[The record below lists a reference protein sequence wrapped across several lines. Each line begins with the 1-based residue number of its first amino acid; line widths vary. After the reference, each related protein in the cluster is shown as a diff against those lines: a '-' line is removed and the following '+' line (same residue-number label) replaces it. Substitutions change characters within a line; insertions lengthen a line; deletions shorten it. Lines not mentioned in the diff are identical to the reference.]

1 MIVKT
6 KKEAWQKADEL
17 FPTDYVKNDA
27 ASERAGYPIYVST
40 LEDSEDRICDL
51 NDRLEVIIGNGHT
64 NIWIDEKPEKVHMS
78 RHLYTGIWMLISCQM
93 SEARN
98 EIEDQLCILDELDHM
113 NPENSKKILYAVDT
127 IKGQRAELNR
137 LTAMMEQFEKEVDV

>member
-17 FPTDYVKNDA
+17 FPTDYVKDDA

-40 LEDSEDRICDL
+40 LGGSDDRICDL
-51 NDRLEVIIGNGHT
+51 NSRLEVTIGNGHT
-64 NIWIDEKPEKVHMS
+64 NIWIDEQPEQVHMS
-78 RHLYTGIWMLISCQM
+78 RHLYTSIWMLISCRM

-113 NPENSKKILYAVDT
+113 SPENSQKIRYAVDT
-127 IKGQRAELNR
+127 IKGQREELNR
-137 LTAMMEQFEKEVDV
+137 LTAMMEQFEKEVEV

>member
-17 FPTDYVKNDA
+17 FPTDYVKDDA

-40 LEDSEDRICDL
+40 LEGSDDRICDL
-51 NDRLEVIIGNGHT
+51 NDRLEVVVGNGHT
-64 NIWIDEKPEKVHMS
+64 NIWIDEQPEQVHMS
-78 RHLYTGIWMLISCQM
+78 RHLYTSIWMLISCRM

-113 NPENSKKILYAVDT
+113 SPENNQKIMYAVDT
-127 IKGQRAELNR
+127 IKGQREELNR
-137 LTAMMEQFEKEVDV
+137 LTAMMEQFEKEVEV

>member
-6 KKEAWQKADEL
+6 KKEAWQKAEEL
-17 FPTDYVKNDA
+17 FPTEYVKDDA

-40 LEDSEDRICDL
+40 LEDSDDRICDL

-113 NPENSKKILYAVDT
+113 SPENSKKILYAVDT

-137 LTAMMEQFEKEVDV
+137 LTAMMEQFEKEIEV